1 MKTHNNYFMPKDLY
15 SIVQSSIVVEA
26 PLNALS
32 PEEWFQV
39 MKHQY
44 AHGVEL
50 AQLEKDPSKKNYLKE
65 MLDVNTNRM
74 FFALLARSYWQENN
88 QGSLLPKEEK
98 ALGVKINNLLEN
110 IAKNYQWIN
119 VSNNVEKVVWDLV
132 AKNVT

>member
-74 FFALLARSYWQENN
+74 FFALLAKS
-88 QGSLLPKEEK
+88 
-98 ALGVKINNLLEN
+98 
-110 IAKNYQWIN
+110 YQWIN